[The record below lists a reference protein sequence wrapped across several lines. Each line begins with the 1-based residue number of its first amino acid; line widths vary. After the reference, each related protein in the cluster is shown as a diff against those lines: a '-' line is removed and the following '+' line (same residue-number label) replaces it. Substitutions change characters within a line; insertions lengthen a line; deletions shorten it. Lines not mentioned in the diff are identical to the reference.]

1 MPSWRWLLTITKV
14 SPMDNFVLIL
24 AYLMIGVLLR
34 RLPAMP
40 QSSGIALNMYVL
52 YVALPALILKN
63 VPQLQFSAEL
73 LIPAVTPWFLLLVVV
88 ATVLLLS
95 KWLNWPREITGALL
109 IVLPLGNTSFL
120 GFPMTA
126 ALFGDAAMPY
136 AVVYDQIGSFIAL
149 ASYVTIIA
157 ALYSPTAA
165 KPTFKGIAVKII
177 TFPSFIALALGLLL
191 RGYDYPPIITQ
202 LIDNLAATLVPVVMV
217 AVGFA
222 LTIKFSKSEVV
233 PLLSALGI
241 KLLMMPLL
249 AAALWLTLGYSGVAV
264 NISIFQ
270 AAMPPMISAGAIAI
284 MAGLAPRLVS
294 GIIGLGILLG
304 LLTLPVVSWLLH

>member
-1 MPSWRWLLTITKV
+1 
-14 SPMDNFVLIL
+14 MDNFLLVL
-24 AYLMIGVLLR
+24 AYLLIGVLLR
-34 RLPAMP
+34 RLPTMP
-40 QSSGIALNMYVL
+40 ENSGIALNMYVL

-73 LIPAVTPWFLLLVVV
+73 LIPAITPWFLLLAVV

-95 KWLNWPREITGALL
+95 KLLHWSREVTGALL

-120 GFPMTA
+120 GFPMTE
-126 ALFGDAAMPY
+126 ALFGSAAMPY
-136 AVVYDQIGSFIAL
+136 AVVYDQVGSFIAL
-149 ASYVTIIA
+149 ATYVTIIA

-165 KPTFKGIAVKII
+165 KPTVKGIVIKII

-191 RGYDYPPIITQ
+191 RGAEYPPLANQ

-222 LTIKFSKSEVV
+222 LTVKFSKAEIS

-241 KLLMMPLL
+241 KLVMMPAL
-249 AAALWLTLGYSGVAV
+249 AAALWFSLGYSGVAV
-264 NISIFQ
+264 DISIFQ

-294 GIIGLGILLG
+294 GIIGLGILTG
-304 LLTLPVVSWLLH
+304 LLTLPLVSWLLH